1 MDTTN
6 HGFFTPKS
14 LTPTGSRVQY
24 VSAKAGFPIVAYL
37 DGTSIAKITEDFGGY
52 ALWVADRDLPFMA
65 TYKRTFTSVSDAK
78 SFLEISLL

>member
-1 MDTTN
+1 MDSTN
-6 HGFFTPKS
+6 YRFQHAQP

-37 DGTSIAKITEDFGGY
+37 NGIPIAKITDDFGGY
-52 ALWVADRDLPFMA
+52 ALWLADRELPFMA

>member
-1 MDTTN
+1 MDSTN
-6 HGFFTPKS
+6 YRLLAPEP

-24 VSAKAGFPIVAYL
+24 VSARAGFPIVAYL

-52 ALWVADRDLPFMA
+52 ALWLADRDLPFMA